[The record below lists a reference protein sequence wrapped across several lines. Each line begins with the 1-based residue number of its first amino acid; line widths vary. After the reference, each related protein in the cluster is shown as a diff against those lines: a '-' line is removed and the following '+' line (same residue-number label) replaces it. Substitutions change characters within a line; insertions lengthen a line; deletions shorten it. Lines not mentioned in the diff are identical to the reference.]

1 MQKIINVLALS
12 SFVVSLSVV
21 GGGVYL
27 YVQKD
32 AIIENIKE
40 KALGSLTGNIT
51 EALPDITAGQMPKVT
66 GAAIPALPIT
76 PGLGL

>member
-32 AIIENIKE
+32 AIIEDIKE
-40 KALGSLTGNIT
+40 KALGSLTGGIT
-51 EALPDITAGQMPKVT
+51 DALPDITAGQIPKVT
-66 GAAIPALPIT
+66 GSAIPALPIS